1 MIVGSEINM
10 NYNTRLR
17 RNQRKEKFL
26 SNMKPTQVLALGFA
40 ILILIGAILLT
51 LPISAQ
57 QGRIPFIDAL
67 FTSTSAVCVT
77 GLIVVNTKEAFSTF
91 GHFVIMLLIQFGGLG
106 IMTMA
111 TMVVMAIGRK
121 ISLKDK
127 LLMQEAL
134 NTFSLKGL
142 TRLVIV
148 IVRTTLIIE
157 GIAALILTFRF
168 LPEYG
173 MPHALGLGIFHAVS
187 AFCNAGFDLFGDSL
201 VRFVNDPVVNFVIA
215 GLIIMGGIGF
225 SVMMD
230 VFYYRENKS
239 LSLHTKIVL
248 TSTAALLIFGT
259 VVFFALEYS
268 NPATMGSLGAGGKA
282 LSSFFLSVTP
292 RTAGFNTVDTG
303 SLTTATLFIVIILM
317 FIGASPGSTAGG
329 VKNTT
334 ISAIL
339 LSVIATIT
347 SKDDTNIFGRKLPKD
362 VIRKAF
368 AIVFIAAVWVMLAII
383 MLAITEDMAFMDIL
397 FEVVSAF
404 GTVGLSTGVTGS
416 LSFIGKIVITITM
429 FIGRLGPMT
438 LAVAFSRQAERQIVK
453 YPEEQIVVG

>member
-1 MIVGSEINM
+1 MSYKSSN
-10 NYNTRLR
+10 LR

-26 SNMKPTQVLALGFA
+26 SNMKPTQILALGFA
-40 ILILIGAILLT
+40 VLILVGAILLT

-57 QGRIPFIDAL
+57 EGRISFIDAL

-91 GHFVIMLLIQFGGLG
+91 GHFIIMLLIQFGGLG

-111 TMVVMAIGRK
+111 TMVVLAIGRK

-142 TRLVIV
+142 SRLVIL
-148 IVRTTLIIE
+148 IVKTTLIIE

-168 LPEYG
+168 LPDYG
-173 MPHALGLGIFHAVS
+173 MPSSLGLGIFHAVS

-201 VRFVNDPVVNFVIA
+201 VRFVNDPIVNFVVTS
-215 GLIIMGGIGF
+215 LIILGGVGF

-230 VFYYRENKS
+230 VYYYRKNGTV
-239 LSLHTKIVL
+239 SLHTKIVL
-248 TSTAALLIFGT
+248 TSTIVLIVFGS

-268 NPATMGSLGAGGKA
+268 NPTTMGPLSTGSKA
-282 LSSFFLSVTP
+282 LSSYFLSVTP
-292 RTAGFNTVDTG
+292 RTAGFNTVETG
-303 SLTTATLFIVIILM
+303 SLTTATLFIIVILM

-339 LSVIATIT
+339 LSVVATIT
-347 SKDDTNIFGRKLPKD
+347 NKNDTNVFGRKIPKD
-362 VIRKAF
+362 VIRRAF
-368 AIVFIAAVWVMLAII
+368 AIVFVAAAWVMLAII
-383 MLAITEDMAFMDIL
+383 ILAITEGMEFMDVV

-404 GTVGLSTGVTGS
+404 GTVGLSTGITGS
-416 LSFIGKIVITITM
+416 LSYVGKIVIITTM

-438 LAVAFSRQAERQIVK
+438 LAVAFSRQADRQIVK

>member
-1 MIVGSEINM
+1 MSYKESNLV
-10 NYNTRLR
+10 

-26 SNMKPTQVLALGFA
+26 SNMKPTQILALGFA
-40 ILILIGAILLT
+40 VLILVGAILLT

-57 QGRIPFIDAL
+57 VGRVSFIDAL

-77 GLIVVNTKEAFSTF
+77 GLIVVNTKEVYSTF
-91 GHFVIMLLIQFGGLG
+91 GHFIIMLLIQFGGLG

-111 TMVVMAIGRK
+111 TMVVLAIGRK

-142 TRLVIV
+142 SRLVIL

-173 MPHALGLGIFHAVS
+173 MPNALGLGMFHSVS

-201 VRFVNDPVVNFVIA
+201 VRFVNDPVINLVITS
-215 GLIIMGGIGF
+215 LIILGGIGF

-230 VFYYRENKS
+230 VFYYREDKS

-248 TSTAALLIFGT
+248 TSTIVLLVFGS
-259 VVFFALEYS
+259 VVFFTLEYS
-268 NPATMGSLGAGGKA
+268 NPETMGQLSIGGKA
-282 LSSFFLSVTP
+282 LSSYFLSVTP

-317 FIGASPGSTAGG
+317 FVGASPGSTAGG

-334 ISAIL
+334 MSVIM

-347 SKDDTNIFGRKLPKD
+347 NKEDTNIFGRKLPKD
-362 VIRKAF
+362 VIRRAF
-368 AIVFIAAVWVMLAII
+368 AIVFIAALWVMLAII
-383 MLAITEDMAFMDIL
+383 ILSITEGMEFMDVV

-404 GTVGLSTGVTGS
+404 GTVGLSTGVTGA
-416 LSFIGKIVITITM
+416 LTFIGKIVIIVTM

-438 LAVAFSRQAERQIVK
+438 LAVAFARQSDRQIVK